1 VIVILICAF
10 ASLFRASAGFPV
22 GAGGAISTGVDP
34 ASVAR
39 YFERQGD
46 LYLATSQDGCR

>member
-1 VIVILICAF
+1 VIVILICAS

-39 YFERQGD
+39 YFERD